1 MMEDV
6 KVYPDAVSLPPF
18 ASAKLDRVDRTSDLV
33 VGRYKIKPEDQ
44 NSFRLKLGEPDALLN
59 RRYEPMPGL
68 WCMLRKDKSG
78 LWLDVG
84 MPAAFGRAQL
94 AAQRVNRRTN
104 KEIVPEYHVRA
115 LLMGFL
121 CANGA

>member
-1 MMEDV
+1 MKDI
-6 KVYPDAVSLPPF
+6 KVYADDVSRPPF
-18 ASAKLDRVDRTSDLV
+18 ASAKLDRVDRTPELV

-44 NSFRLKLGEPDALLN
+44 NSFRLKLGDPDALLN

-94 AAQRVNRRTN
+94 ATQRVNRRTN
-104 KEIVPEYHVRA
+104 KEIVPEYHVRS